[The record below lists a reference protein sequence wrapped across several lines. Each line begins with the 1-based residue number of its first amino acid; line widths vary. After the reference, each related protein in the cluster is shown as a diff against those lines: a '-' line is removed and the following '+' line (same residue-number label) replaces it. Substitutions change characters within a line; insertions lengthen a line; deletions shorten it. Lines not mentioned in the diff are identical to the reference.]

1 MLAGGGANVDFQQ
14 SSEGK
19 KELRVHGALVPILGS
34 QSLVRRVHV
43 PLTQIRGG
51 TDLCSDAARRAGLL
65 PIYG

>member
-1 MLAGGGANVDFQQ
+1 MLAGGSKCGFLAIKR
-14 SSEGK
+14 GK